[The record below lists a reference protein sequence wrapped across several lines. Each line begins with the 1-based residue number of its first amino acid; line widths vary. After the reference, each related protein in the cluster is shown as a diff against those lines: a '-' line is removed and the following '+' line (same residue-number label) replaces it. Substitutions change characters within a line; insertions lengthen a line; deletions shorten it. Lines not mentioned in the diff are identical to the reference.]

1 LLFKNYSITYISN
14 SLNVHDVQSG
24 APSPNDVV
32 RSSGGSET
40 N

>member
-1 LLFKNYSITYISN
+1 
-14 SLNVHDVQSG
+14 LNAHDVQSG

>member
-1 LLFKNYSITYISN
+1 
-14 SLNVHDVQSG
+14 LNAHDVQSG

-32 RSSGGSET
+32 QSSGGSET